1 MISFLIPI
9 YNQDVNTLVDCLF
22 EQCRA
27 TGEVYEII
35 CYDDYSDEKYKIL
48 NRELSEKMGVS
59 YMEMSKNLGRS
70 KIRNWLGKNARY
82 EQLVFMDCDSVIE
95 HDDFAQQYIDA
106 IGKAD
111 LVYGGTSY
119 QSEKPDDSKL
129 LHWKYGRRVEALSV
143 GKRAKQGFRSF
154 RSNNFMISRSV
165 FVKNLFDEKVE
176 GYGYEDNLL
185 SESLED
191 QNLTILHIDNPL
203 LHDGIEKNEVF
214 VAKTENAIS
223 NLVKQ
228 YTNGQIKTRLTDL
241 YERLE
246 NMGLISFFKKYTS
259 IFAKKRRAKLIANKA
274 PLLSFQLYKL
284 ELFIDK
290 LESSPSE

>member
-9 YNQDVNTLVDCLF
+9 YNQDVNTLIDCLF

-48 NRELSEKMGVS
+48 NRALSEKMGVS

-95 HDDFAQQYIDA
+95 HDGFVQQYINS

-119 QSEKPDDSKL
+119 QSEKPDDNKL
-129 LHWKYGRRVEALSV
+129 LHWKYGKKVEALSV
-143 GKRAKQGFRSF
+143 GKRTKQGFRSF
-154 RSNNFMISRSV
+154 RSNNFMITRSV

-185 SESLED
+185 SESLQE

-203 LHDGIEKNEVF
+203 LHDGLEKNNVF
-214 VAKTENAIS
+214 ISKTENAIS
-223 NLVKQ
+223 NLVKK
-228 YTNGQIKTRLTDL
+228 YAAGQIKTRLTDL
-241 YERLE
+241 YERLDDI
-246 NMGLISFFKKYTS
+246 GLTILFKKYTTL
-259 IFAKKRRAKLIANKA
+259 FAKNRRAKLIANKA

-290 LESSPSE
+290 LEASDSE